1 MKKVLHNDKEV
12 NPTKYN
18 ILKYLH
24 MHLGAPK
31 YIKKILTDLK
41 EEVNSNAIIVG
52 DFNTPVYING

>member
-1 MKKVLHNDKEV
+1 MMKKVLHNDKEV

-31 YIKKILTDLK
+31 YIKKILTGLK
-41 EEVNSNAIIVG
+41 GETDSN
-52 DFNTPVYING
+52 TMKQRTSMTC